1 MKSLITR
8 CGLIL
13 VAGLFVAQAPST
25 AIAKKGMVYSEPR
38 ASTELKRLIQRG
50 GGGNEDIV
58 VSCGVSRLNPKN
70 CDKFKAVC
78 DKHGGTITTAPGVV
92 TCTVPRPSSAAGGG
106 KLKSAD

>member
-1 MKSLITR
+1 MKSVLFG
-8 CGLIL
+8 CCLAL
-13 VAGLFVAQAPST
+13 VAGLFALQAPSF
-25 AIAKKGMVYSEPR
+25 AAAKSGMVYSEPR

-106 KLKSAD
+106 KLKSKD